1 MSPAPV
7 VAQGGPTL
15 RDASLPLYGD
25 ADVAPD
31 AAASPAVGGAMADAG
46 PAVVVPPPTALVWKP
61 CEVSFECSSMSAPLD
76 YADPQGPS
84 ISIALMRRRAASPK
98 KGALLLNPGGPGAS
112 AIAFLLGFVGQ
123 APAELKANFDL
134 VAFDPRG
141 VGKSTAVDCH
151 STLQSLYALD
161 PAPNSDEGWRALTL
175 ANKTFGD
182 ECKRKAGTLL
192 EHVGTLDA
200 ARDMDRVRAA
210 LGEEKLTYLGF
221 SYGTRLGAHYADL
234 FPERVRALVL
244 DGAAP
249 VGLSA
254 LDIGLQQAQGF
265 ELALS
270 HYFAWCSADTRRCKW
285 AGKDAPAAALARL
298 REAVRSRP
306 VRAPSADRP
315 LGAGELAVALSFP
328 MYLGEDGWVYL
339 SAGLDALVAGDG
351 SKLMTL
357 ADMYLDRKDDG
368 SYGTM
373 TEAFNAVMCSDQ
385 TVPDA
390 LGLRAESARFASAA
404 PTFGLYALTGLLAC
418 SEWPVAGHDL
428 SIPRGMG
435 APPILVVGTTGDP
448 ATPYAW
454 AQTMANTLASG
465 KLLTH
470 EGEGH
475 TAYAGGNSCVDAAVN
490 RYLIDLV
497 LPTGTCSDGLP
508 QKSVRSVANSPDAL
522 ADDALPAFP
531 VARVRR

>member
-1 MSPAPV
+1 
-7 VAQGGPTL
+7 
-15 RDASLPLYGD
+15 
-25 ADVAPD
+25 
-31 AAASPAVGGAMADAG
+31 MA
-46 PAVVVPPPTALVWKP
+46 
-61 CEVSFECSSMSAPLD
+61 APLD

-84 ISIALMRRRAASPK
+84 INIALMRRRSPSGK
-98 KGALLLNPGGPGAS
+98 KGAVLLNPGGPGAS
-112 AIAFLLGFVGQ
+112 AIEFLLDFADQ
-123 APAELKANFDL
+123 APAELKSNFDL

-151 STLQSLYALD
+151 STLQALYALD
-161 PAPNSDEGWRALTL
+161 PAPTSDEGWRTL
-175 ANKTFGD
+175 IAANKAFGD

-200 ARDMDRVRAA
+200 VRDMDRVRAA

-254 LDIGLQQAQGF
+254 IDIGLQQAQGF

-270 HYFAWCSADTRRCKW
+270 HYFSWCSADMSRCKW
-285 AGKDAPAAALARL
+285 AGKDAPATALARL

-306 VRAPSADRP
+306 VSAPNADRP
-315 LGAGELAVALSFP
+315 LGPGELAVAISLP
-328 MYLGEDGWVYL
+328 MYLGEVGWGYL
-339 SAGLDALVAGDG
+339 SDGLDALVAGDG
-351 SKLMTL
+351 SMLMML
-357 ADMYLDRKDDG
+357 ADTYLERNDDG

-373 TEAFNAVMCSDQ
+373 TEAFNAIMCSDQ
-385 TVPDA
+385 TVSDA
-390 LGLRAESARFASAA
+390 AGLRAESARFARAA

-428 SIPRGMG
+428 SIPRGVG

-454 AQTMANTLASG
+454 AQTMARTLASG
-465 KLLTH
+465 ALLTNT
-470 EGEGH
+470 GEGH
-475 TAYAGGNSCVDAAVN
+475 TAYAGGNLCVDAAVN

-497 LPTGTCSDGLP
+497 VPTVACSDVAP
-508 QKSVRSVANSPDAL
+508 QKSLRSVEHGVGAPAL
-522 ADDALPAFP
+522 DSLRALRA
-531 VARVRR
+531 ARVRR